1 MIAWILWG
9 IVVAETGMII
19 QLIFMLKE
27 MSDKIK
33 RLRKK
38 LEEKGEID

>member
-1 MIAWILWG
+1 MIAWILRG